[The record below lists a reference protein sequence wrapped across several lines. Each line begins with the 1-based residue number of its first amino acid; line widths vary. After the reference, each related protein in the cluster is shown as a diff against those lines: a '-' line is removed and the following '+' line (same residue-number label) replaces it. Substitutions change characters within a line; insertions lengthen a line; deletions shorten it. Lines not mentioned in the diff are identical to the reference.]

1 MFFNRKQLKL
11 FKGVR
16 ERTWYQQERLRT
28 PYRRQYYKVLNRY
41 FKEFANKI
49 EIAYQTRSQIMLDM
63 ELRKQA
69 DKLKLILTT
78 LYRSVAYAFKDYA
91 LGRFFSKDFDDDFE
105 KQLSEF
111 IDYNT
116 GVWVA
121 DIDETTRKRLAKV
134 IDNSYNDGLSV
145 EATGV
150 ALRNT
155 VIGMGVYRANLISRT
170 EVHRVAG
177 FANEAVAENMKI
189 DGTVK
194 EWVAIQ
200 DARTR
205 VSHSIASG
213 QRVAL
218 EEFFVVGGE
227 RLKYPGDPRGSAGN
241 TINCRCASIYITP
254 DFL

>member
-28 PYRRQYYKVLNRY
+28 PFRRQYYKVLNKY
-41 FKEFANKI
+41 FKEFENKI

-105 KQLSEF
+105 NQLAEF
-111 IDYNT
+111 IALNT
-116 GVWVA
+116 GIWVA

-134 IDNSYNDGLSV
+134 IDNSYNEGLSV

-177 FANEAVAENMKI
+177 FANEAVAENMNI

-205 VSHSIASG
+205 LSHSIAAG
-213 QRVAL
+213 QRVPL
-218 EEFFVVGGE
+218 ESDFVVGGE
-227 RLKYPGDPRGSAGN
+227 RLKYPGDPKGSAGN

>member
-1 MFFNRKQLKL
+1 MFFNSKQLKL

-16 ERTWYQQERLRT
+16 ERIWYQQERLRT
-28 PYRRQYYKVLNRY
+28 PFRRQYYKVLNKY

>member
-1 MFFNRKQLKL
+1 MK
-11 FKGVR
+11 
-16 ERTWYQQERLRT
+16 QQERDW
-28 PYRRQYYKVLNRY
+28 Q
-41 FKEFANKI
+41 
-49 EIAYQTRSQIMLDM
+49 
-63 ELRKQA
+63 
-69 DKLKLILTT
+69 KL
-78 LYRSVAYAFKDYA
+78 FP
-91 LGRFFSKDFDDDFE
+91 
-105 KQLSEF
+105 
-111 IDYNT
+111 
-116 GVWVA
+116 
-121 DIDETTRKRLAKV
+121 
-134 IDNSYNDGLSV
+134 NSYNDGLSV
-145 EATGV
+145 EETGV

-170 EVHRVAG
+170 EVHRVAS

-200 DARTR
+200 DNRTR

-213 QRVAL
+213 QRVDL
-218 EEFFVVGGE
+218 KEFFVVGGE

>member
-41 FKEFANKI
+41 FKDFANKI

-145 EATGV
+145 EQTGV

>member
-28 PYRRQYYKVLNRY
+28 PFRRQYYKVLNKY

-105 KQLSEF
+105 NQLAEF
-111 IDYNT
+111 IALNT
-116 GVWVA
+116 GIWVA

-177 FANEAVAENMKI
+177 FANEAVAENMNI

-205 VSHSIASG
+205 LSHSIAAG
-213 QRVAL
+213 QRVPL
-218 EEFFVVGGE
+218 ESDFVVGGE
-227 RLKYPGDPRGSAGN
+227 RLKYPGDPKGSAGN

-254 DFL
+254 NFL

>member
-28 PYRRQYYKVLNRY
+28 PFRRQYYKVLNKY
-41 FKEFANKI
+41 FKEFANKV

-105 KQLSEF
+105 EQLAAF
-111 IDYNT
+111 IALNT
-116 GVWVA
+116 GIWVGE
-121 DIDETTRKRLAKV
+121 IDETTRKRLAKV
-134 IDNSYNDGLSV
+134 IDNSYANGLSV
-145 EATGV
+145 DETGV

-177 FANEAVAENMKI
+177 FANEAVAENMNI

-194 EWVAIQ
+194 EWVSIQ

-205 VSHSIASG
+205 LSHSIAAG
-213 QRVAL
+213 QRVPL
-218 EEFFVVGGE
+218 ESDFVVGGE
-227 RLKYPGDPRGSAGN
+227 RLKYPGDPKGSAGN

>member
-1 MFFNRKQLKL
+1 MFFNSKQLKL

-16 ERTWYQQERLRT
+16 ERIWYQQERLRT
-28 PYRRQYYKVLNRY
+28 PFRRQYYKVLNRY
-41 FKEFANKI
+41 FKEFANKV
-49 EIAYQTRSQIMLDM
+49 EIAYQTRSQIMLDT
-63 ELRKQA
+63 ELRKQK
-69 DKLKLILTT
+69 DKLKFILNN
-78 LYRSVAYAFKDYA
+78 LYRVVAFSFKDYA
-91 LGRFFSKDFDDDFE
+91 LGRFFSKDFDSDFE
-105 KQLSEF
+105 KELSEF
-111 IDYNT
+111 IDFNT
-116 GVWVA
+116 SVWA
-121 DIDETTRKRLAKV
+121 GEIDETTRKRLAKV

-155 VIGMGVYRANLISRT
+155 LIGMGVYRANLISRT
-170 EVHRVAG
+170 EVHRVAS

-200 DARTR
+200 DNRTR

-213 QRVAL
+213 QRVDL
-218 EEFFVVGGE
+218 KEFFVVGGE

>member
-28 PYRRQYYKVLNRY
+28 PYTRQYNKVLNRY
-41 FKEFANKI
+41 FLEFGNKVK
-49 EIAYQTRSQIMLDM
+49 IAYQTSSQILLDI
-63 ELRKQA
+63 ELRKQK
-69 DKLKLILTT
+69 DKLKFILNTI
-78 LYRSVAYAFKDYA
+78 YRTVGYAFKDYA
-91 LGRFFSKDFDDDFE
+91 LGRFFSKNFDEDFD
-105 KQLSEF
+105 KQLAAF
-111 IDYNT
+111 IALNT
-116 GVWVA
+116 GIWVS
-121 DIDETTRKRLAKV
+121 DIDETTRIRLAKV
-134 IDNSYNDGLSV
+134 IDNSYANGLST

-155 VIGMGVYRANLISRT
+155 IIGMGIYRANLISRT
-170 EVHRVAG
+170 EVHRVAS
-177 FANEAVAENMKI
+177 FANEAVAENMNI
-189 DGTVK
+189 EGTVK

-205 VSHSIASG
+205 ISHSIASG
-213 QRVAL
+213 QRVPL
-218 EEFFVVGGE
+218 EANFIVGGE
-227 RLKYPGDPRGSAGN
+227 RLKYPGDPSGSAGN

>member
-1 MFFNRKQLKL
+1 MFVNRKQLKL

-28 PYRRQYYKVLNRY
+28 PFRRQYYKVLNKY

-105 KQLSEF
+105 NQLAEF
-111 IDYNT
+111 IALNT

-177 FANEAVAENMKI
+177 FANEAVAENMNI

-205 VSHSIASG
+205 LSHSIAAG
-213 QRVAL
+213 QRVPL
-218 EEFFVVGGE
+218 ESDFVVGGE
-227 RLKYPGDPRGSAGN
+227 RLKYPGDPKGSAGN

>member
-1 MFFNRKQLKL
+1 MFFNSKQLKL

-16 ERTWYQQERLRT
+16 ERIWYQQERLRT
-28 PYRRQYYKVLNRY
+28 PFRRQYYKVLNRY
-41 FKEFANKI
+41 FKEFANKV
-49 EIAYQTRSQIMLDM
+49 EIAYQTRSQIMLDA
-63 ELRKQA
+63 ELRKQK
-69 DKLKLILTT
+69 DKLKLILNT
-78 LYRSVAYAFKDYA
+78 LYRTVAFSFKDYA
-91 LGRFFSKDFDDDFE
+91 LGRFFSKDFDSDFE
-105 KQLSEF
+105 KELSEF
-111 IDYNT
+111 IDFNT
-116 GVWVA
+116 SVWA
-121 DIDETTRKRLAKV
+121 GEIDETTRKRLAKV

-170 EVHRVAG
+170 EVHRVAS

-200 DARTR
+200 DNRTR

-213 QRVAL
+213 QRVDL
-218 EEFFVVGGE
+218 KEFFVVGGE

>member
-16 ERTWYQQERLRT
+16 ERVWYQQERLRS
-28 PYRRQYYKVLNRY
+28 PYRRQYYKVLNIY

-105 KQLSEF
+105 NQLAEF
-111 IDYNT
+111 IALNT
-116 GVWVA
+116 GIWVA

-155 VIGMGVYRANLISRT
+155 VIGMGIYRANLISRT

-177 FANEAVAENMKI
+177 FANEAVAENMNI

-205 VSHSIASG
+205 LSHSIAAG
-213 QRVAL
+213 QRVPL
-218 EEFFVVGGE
+218 ESDFVVGGE
-227 RLKYPGDPRGSAGN
+227 RLKYPGDPKGSAGN

>member
-16 ERTWYQQERLRT
+16 ERVWYQQERLRT
-28 PYRRQYYKVLNRY
+28 PYRRQYYKVLNIY

-105 KQLSEF
+105 NQLAEF
-111 IDYNT
+111 IALNT
-116 GVWVA
+116 GIWVA

-177 FANEAVAENMKI
+177 FANEAVAENMNI

-205 VSHSIASG
+205 LSHSIAAG
-213 QRVAL
+213 QRVPL
-218 EEFFVVGGE
+218 ESDFVVGGE
-227 RLKYPGDPRGSAGN
+227 RLKYPGDPKGSAGN

>member
-105 KQLSEF
+105 NQLAEF
-111 IDYNT
+111 IALNT
-116 GVWVA
+116 GIWVA

-134 IDNSYNDGLSV
+134 IDNSYNEGLSV

-177 FANEAVAENMKI
+177 FANEAVAENMNI

-205 VSHSIASG
+205 LSHSIAAG
-213 QRVAL
+213 QRVPL
-218 EEFFVVGGE
+218 ESDFVVGGE
-227 RLKYPGDPRGSAGN
+227 RLKYPGDPKGSAGN

>member
-28 PYRRQYYKVLNRY
+28 PFRRQYYKVLNKY

-105 KQLSEF
+105 NQLAEF
-111 IDYNT
+111 IALNT

-177 FANEAVAENMKI
+177 FANEAVAENMNI

-205 VSHSIASG
+205 LSHSIAAG
-213 QRVAL
+213 QRVPL
-218 EEFFVVGGE
+218 ESDFVVGGE
-227 RLKYPGDPRGSAGN
+227 RLKYPGDPKGSAGN

>member
-28 PYRRQYYKVLNRY
+28 PFRRQYYKVLNKY

-155 VIGMGVYRANLISRT
+155 LIGMGVYRANLISRT

-177 FANEAVAENMKI
+177 FANEAVAENMNI

-227 RLKYPGDPRGSAGN
+227 RLKYPGDPKGSAGN

>member
-28 PYRRQYYKVLNRY
+28 PFRRQYYKVLNKY

-145 EATGV
+145 EQTGV

>member
-16 ERTWYQQERLRT
+16 ERIWYQQERLRT
-28 PYRRQYYKVLNRY
+28 PFRRQYYKVLNKY

-105 KQLSEF
+105 NQLAEF
-111 IDYNT
+111 IALNT
-116 GVWVA
+116 GIWVA

-134 IDNSYNDGLSV
+134 IDNSYNEGLSV

-177 FANEAVAENMKI
+177 FANEAVAENMNI

-205 VSHSIASG
+205 LSHSIAAG
-213 QRVAL
+213 QRVPL
-218 EEFFVVGGE
+218 ESDFVVGGE
-227 RLKYPGDPRGSAGN
+227 RLKYPGDPKGSAGN

>member
-105 KQLSEF
+105 NQLAEF
-111 IDYNT
+111 IALNT

-134 IDNSYNDGLSV
+134 IDNSYNEGLSV

-177 FANEAVAENMKI
+177 FANEAVAENMNI

-205 VSHSIASG
+205 LSHSIAAG
-213 QRVAL
+213 QRVPL
-218 EEFFVVGGE
+218 ESDFVVGGE
-227 RLKYPGDPRGSAGN
+227 RLKYPGDPKGSAGN

>member
-1 MFFNRKQLKL
+1 MFFNSKQLKL

-16 ERTWYQQERLRT
+16 ERVWYQQERLRT
-28 PYRRQYYKVLNRY
+28 PFRRQYYKVLNRY
-41 FKEFANKI
+41 FKEFANKV
-49 EIAYQTRSQIMLDM
+49 EIAYQTRSQIMLDV
-63 ELRKQA
+63 ELRKQT
-69 DKLKLILTT
+69 DKLKLILNT
-78 LYRSVAYAFKDYA
+78 LYRNVAFSFKDYA
-91 LGRFFSKDFDDDFE
+91 LGRFFSKDFDSDFE
-105 KQLSEF
+105 KELSEF
-111 IDYNT
+111 IDFNT
-116 GVWVA
+116 SVWA
-121 DIDETTRKRLAKV
+121 GEIDETTRKRLAKV

-170 EVHRVAG
+170 EVHRVAS

-200 DARTR
+200 DNRTR

-213 QRVAL
+213 QRVDL
-218 EEFFVVGGE
+218 KQFFVVGGE

>member
-16 ERTWYQQERLRT
+16 ERVWYQQERLRT
-28 PYRRQYYKVLNRY
+28 PYRRQYYKVLNKY

-69 DKLKLILTT
+69 DKLKLILTR
-78 LYRSVAYAFKDYA
+78 LYRTVGYAFKDYA

-105 KQLSEF
+105 EQLAAF
-111 IDYNT
+111 VTLNT
-116 GVWVA
+116 GIWVA
-121 DIDETTRKRLAKV
+121 EIDETTRKRIAKV
-134 IDNSYNDGLSV
+134 IDNSYANGLSID
-145 EATGV
+145 ETGV

-155 VIGMGVYRANLISRT
+155 VIGMGVYRSNLIART

-177 FANEAVAENMKI
+177 FANEAVAENMNI

-205 VSHSIASG
+205 LSHSIAAG
-213 QRVAL
+213 QRVPL
-218 EEFFVVGGE
+218 ESDFVVGGE
-227 RLKYPGDPRGSAGN
+227 RLKYPGDPKGSAGN

>member
-1 MFFNRKQLKL
+1 MFFNSKQLKL

-41 FKEFANKI
+41 FKKFANKI
-49 EIAYQTRSQIMLDM
+49 EIAYQTRSQIMLDT
-63 ELRKQA
+63 ELRKQK
-69 DKLKLILTT
+69 DKLKFILNT
-78 LYRSVAYAFKDYA
+78 LYRTVAFSFKDYA

-105 KQLSEF
+105 NQLREF
-111 IDYNT
+111 IALNT
-116 GVWVA
+116 GIWVA
-121 DIDETTRKRLAKV
+121 EIDETTRKRLAKV
-134 IDNSYNDGLSV
+134 IDNAYANGLST

-150 ALRNT
+150 AFRNT

-170 EVHRVAG
+170 EVHRVAS

-189 DGTVK
+189 KGTVK

-200 DARTR
+200 DKRTR
-205 VSHSIASG
+205 IAHSFAAG
-213 QRVAL
+213 QRVPL

-227 RLKYPGDPRGSAGN
+227 KLKYPGDPRGSAGN
-241 TINCRCASIYITP
+241 TINCRCAAIYITP

>member
-28 PYRRQYYKVLNRY
+28 PFRRQYYKVLNRY
-41 FKEFANKI
+41 FKEFANKV
-49 EIAYQTRSQIMLDM
+49 EIAYQTRSQIMLDT

-177 FANEAVAENMKI
+177 FANEAVAENMNI

-205 VSHSIASG
+205 LSHSIAAG
-213 QRVAL
+213 QRVPL
-218 EEFFVVGGE
+218 ESDFVVGGE
-227 RLKYPGDPRGSAGN
+227 RLKYPGDPKGSAGN

>member
-41 FKEFANKI
+41 FKEFANKV
-49 EIAYQTRSQIMLDM
+49 EIAYQTRSQIMLDV
-63 ELRKQA
+63 ELRKQK
-69 DKLKLILTT
+69 DKLKIILNT
-78 LYRSVAYAFKDYA
+78 LYRTVAFSFKDYA

-105 KQLSEF
+105 KQLAEF
-111 IDYNT
+111 IALNT
-116 GVWVA
+116 GVWVGE
-121 DIDETTRKRLAKV
+121 IDETTRKRLAKI
-134 IDNSYNDGLSV
+134 IDNSYANGLSV
-145 EATGV
+145 DETGV

-200 DARTR
+200 DNRTR
-205 VSHSIASG
+205 VTHSFASG

-227 RLKYPGDPRGSAGN
+227 KLKYPGDPRGSAGN

>member
-41 FKEFANKI
+41 FKEFANKV

-105 KQLSEF
+105 EQLAAF
-111 IDYNT
+111 VALNT

-134 IDNSYNDGLSV
+134 IDNSYANGLSV

-155 VIGMGVYRANLISRT
+155 VIGMGIYRANLISRT

-177 FANEAVAENMKI
+177 FANEAVAENMNI

-205 VSHSIASG
+205 LSHSIAAG
-213 QRVAL
+213 QRVPL
-218 EEFFVVGGE
+218 ESDFVVGGE
-227 RLKYPGDPRGSAGN
+227 RLKYPGDPKGSAGN

>member
-1 MFFNRKQLKL
+1 M

-16 ERTWYQQERLRT
+16 ERIWYQQERLRT
-28 PYRRQYYKVLNRY
+28 PFRRQYYKVLNKY

-105 KQLSEF
+105 NQLAEF
-111 IDYNT
+111 IALNT

-177 FANEAVAENMKI
+177 FANEAVAENMNI

-205 VSHSIASG
+205 LSHSIAAG
-213 QRVAL
+213 QRVPL
-218 EEFFVVGGE
+218 ESDFVVGGE
-227 RLKYPGDPRGSAGN
+227 RLKYPGDPKGSAGN

>member
-1 MFFNRKQLKL
+1 MFFNSKQLKL

-16 ERTWYQQERLRT
+16 ERVWYQQERLRT

-41 FKEFANKI
+41 FKEFANKV
-49 EIAYQTRSQIMLDM
+49 EIAYQTRSQIMLDV
-63 ELRKQA
+63 ELRKQK
-69 DKLKLILTT
+69 DKLKLILNT

-105 KQLSEF
+105 KELAEF
-111 IDYNT
+111 IDLNT
-116 GVWVA
+116 ATWVSE
-121 DIDETTRKRLAKV
+121 IDETTRKRLAKV

-177 FANEAVAENMKI
+177 FANEAVAINMKI
-189 DGTVK
+189 TGTVK

-200 DARTR
+200 DERTR
-205 VSHSIASG
+205 ITHSFAAG

-218 EEFFVVGGE
+218 EQPFIVGGE
-227 RLKYPGDPRGSAGN
+227 KLKYPGDPMGSAAE

>member
-1 MFFNRKQLKL
+1 MFFNSKQLKL

-16 ERTWYQQERLRT
+16 ERIWYQQERLRT
-28 PYRRQYYKVLNRY
+28 PFRRQYYKVLNKY

-105 KQLSEF
+105 NQLAEF
-111 IDYNT
+111 IALNT

-134 IDNSYNDGLSV
+134 IDNSYNEGLSV

-177 FANEAVAENMKI
+177 FANEAVAENMNI

-205 VSHSIASG
+205 LSHSIAAG
-213 QRVAL
+213 QRVPL
-218 EEFFVVGGE
+218 ESDFVVGGE
-227 RLKYPGDPRGSAGN
+227 RLKYPGDPKGSAGN

>member
-16 ERTWYQQERLRT
+16 ERIWYQQERLRT
-28 PYRRQYYKVLNRY
+28 PFRRQYYKVLNRY
-41 FKEFANKI
+41 FKEFANKV
-49 EIAYQTRSQIMLDM
+49 EIAYQTRSQIMLDT
-63 ELRKQA
+63 ELRKQK

-145 EATGV
+145 EQTGV

>member
-28 PYRRQYYKVLNRY
+28 PFRRQYYKVLNRY

>member
-28 PYRRQYYKVLNRY
+28 PFRRQYYKVLNKY

-105 KQLSEF
+105 NQLAEF
-111 IDYNT
+111 IALNT

-145 EATGV
+145 EQTGV

-177 FANEAVAENMKI
+177 FANEAVAENMNI

-205 VSHSIASG
+205 LSHSIAAG
-213 QRVAL
+213 QRVPL
-218 EEFFVVGGE
+218 ESDFVVGGE
-227 RLKYPGDPRGSAGN
+227 RLKYPGDPKGSAGN

>member
-105 KQLSEF
+105 NQLAEF
-111 IDYNT
+111 IALNT
-116 GVWVA
+116 GIWVA

-177 FANEAVAENMKI
+177 FANEAVAENMNI

-205 VSHSIASG
+205 LSHSIAAG
-213 QRVAL
+213 QRVPL
-218 EEFFVVGGE
+218 ESDFVVGGE
-227 RLKYPGDPRGSAGN
+227 RLKYPGDPKGSAGN

>member
-105 KQLSEF
+105 NQLAEF
-111 IDYNT
+111 IALNT
-116 GVWVA
+116 GIWVA

-177 FANEAVAENMKI
+177 FANETVAENMNI

-205 VSHSIASG
+205 LSHSIAAG
-213 QRVAL
+213 QRVPL
-218 EEFFVVGGE
+218 ESDFVVGGE
-227 RLKYPGDPRGSAGN
+227 RLKYPGDPKGSAGN

>member
-16 ERTWYQQERLRT
+16 ERVWYQQERLRT
-28 PYRRQYYKVLNRY
+28 PYRRQYYKVLNIY

-69 DKLKLILTT
+69 DKLKLILTR
-78 LYRSVAYAFKDYA
+78 LYRTVGYAFKDYA

-105 KQLSEF
+105 NQLAEF
-111 IDYNT
+111 IALNT
-116 GVWVA
+116 GIWVA

-177 FANEAVAENMKI
+177 FANEAVAENMNI

-205 VSHSIASG
+205 LSHSIAAG
-213 QRVAL
+213 QRVPL
-218 EEFFVVGGE
+218 ESDFVVGGE
-227 RLKYPGDPRGSAGN
+227 RLKYPGDPKGSAGN

>member
-41 FKEFANKI
+41 FKEFANKV

-78 LYRSVAYAFKDYA
+78 LYRTVGYAFKDYA

-105 KQLSEF
+105 QQLAEF
-111 IDYNT
+111 VALNT
-116 GVWVA
+116 GVWVTE
-121 DIDETTRKRLAKV
+121 IDETTRKRLAKI
-134 IDNSYNDGLSV
+134 IDNSYANGLSV
-145 EATGV
+145 DQTGV

-155 VIGMGVYRANLISRT
+155 VIGMGIYRANLISRT

-177 FANEAVAENMKI
+177 FANETVAENMKI
-189 DGTVK
+189 NGTVK

-200 DARTR
+200 DERTR
-205 VSHSIASG
+205 ITHSFAAG

-218 EEFFVVGGE
+218 DQPFIVGGE
-227 RLKYPGDPRGSAGN
+227 RLKYPGDPMGSAGE
-241 TINCRCASIYITP
+241 TINCRCAAIYITP